1 MSKAQHEEEAI
12 LRFASYLQNTTGVS
26 FGVTGRDVP
35 VLSGQNYDYELTG
48 AGGDKLAVELFRL
61 VESEQ
66 NLKRDKAW
74 SRAIQKLKEEI
85 LRRKL
90 KGYMVSTP
98 VFMYKKEDLDAYVSQ
113 QADAIERAIKDDG
126 GKKQFSAG
134 GYEFNKIANLETIVF
149 SYGPGAR
156 AINPSGTAFEHFV
169 RLLPVKNRQLATP
182 GHRRCLLVA
191 NWALFVGAN
200 DAIQALTSVDFS
212 QFTNIDLIFY
222 ETSPGDLSLI
232 FSRSVYDAIRRRTVV
247 TDAGLTRLLNQYL
260 RYMLADKKDEA
271 FQYVKA
277 ISATAGNMRWLD
289 DSEARQNVV
298 MHAEVQ
304 LKGHDQLDEALW
316 VLEMLNDDP
325 DPDKGGAND
334 PRDRD
339 GTGNYHA
346 RTLRGE
352 DVRFITTVRGHL
364 CWLMSQLVV
373 QNTPEHYTRIVEI
386 ISRYAEEQ
394 NLYIRAQATFPLAEL
409 VARRRA
415 IRNQDGSPFNW
426 NREERLRVRD
436 LAFRML
442 RENSAHARV
451 MESLLHVFNSLRDVN
466 EAEAEE
472 ILARFL
478 ATGQDYVLHS
488 LAALVVYFALFRDKD
503 WGDDPPFDRR
513 RFVDILKNEI
523 VHGDKSLRSSIAW
536 HLSKV
541 VSDKYLPYSD
551 VKDYFPLFWEG
562 TYDPHLLSMCAMAI
576 EGLATIAPQDA
587 VELFRRLVQKN
598 LDHANENPAQ
608 PHWLSCTEK
617 MIPILGAQPNELV
630 AVVSDLRDLWMK
642 GGYIGDPIAIF
653 GSFRHV
659 DPAQRDEVRE
669 RLKTI
674 YGEMK
679 AVNPRLVDV
688 VWSD

>member
-1 MSKAQHEEEAI
+1 MSKDQHEEEAI
-12 LRFASYLQNTTGVS
+12 LRFTSYLQDTTGVS

-35 VLSGQNYDYELTG
+35 VPSGQNYDYELTG
-48 AGGDKLAVELFRL
+48 VDGDKLAVELFRL

-66 NLKRDKAW
+66 DLKRQKAW
-74 SRAIQKLKEEI
+74 SRVIQKLKDEV

-98 VFMYKKEDLDAYVSQ
+98 VFMYKKRELDAYVSQ

-126 GKKQFSAG
+126 DKKQFSAG
-134 GYEFNKIANLETIVF
+134 GYEFNRIANLETIVF
-149 SYGPGAR
+149 SYSPGGR

-191 NWALFVGAN
+191 NWAIFVDAN

-222 ETSPGDLSLI
+222 ETSPGELSLI
-232 FSRSVYDAIRRRTVV
+232 FSRSVYEAIRRRTVV
-247 TDAGLTRLLNQYL
+247 SDAGLTRLLNQYL

-277 ISATAGNMRWLD
+277 ISAMAGNMQWLD
-289 DSEARQNVV
+289 DSEARRNLV
-298 MHAEVQ
+298 MHAEAQ
-304 LKGHDQLDEALW
+304 LKEHDQIDKALW
-316 VLEMLNDDP
+316 VLEMLHDDP
-325 DPDKGGAND
+325 DPDKEGAND
-334 PRDRD
+334 PGDRD
-339 GTGNYHA
+339 GSQNYHA
-346 RTLRGE
+346 RILRNE

-373 QNTPEHYTRIVEI
+373 QNIPEHYTRILEI
-386 ISRYAEEQ
+386 IHRYAEEK
-394 NLYIRAQATFPLAEL
+394 NLYIRAQVTFPLTEL

-415 IRNQDGSPFNW
+415 TKIKDGSPFNW

-442 RENSAHARV
+442 RENSAYPRV
-451 MESLLHVFNSLRDVN
+451 MESLLNVFNSLRDVN

-472 ILARFL
+472 ILTRFL
-478 ATGQDYVLHS
+478 ATGQDYIFQG
-488 LAALVVYFALFRDKD
+488 LAALVVYFALFRDKN
-503 WGDDPPFDRR
+503 WRDDAPFDRR

-523 VHGDKSLRSSIAW
+523 VSGGKSLRSSIAW
-536 HLSKV
+536 HLWKI
-541 VSDKYLPYSD
+541 VSDKHLPYSD

-562 TYDPHLLSMCAMAI
+562 TYDPHIVSMCDMAI
-576 EGLATIAPQDA
+576 GELTTIAPQDA
-587 VELFRRLVQKN
+587 VELFKRMVQKS
-598 LDHANENPAQ
+598 LEHANENPAQ
-608 PHWLSCTEK
+608 SHWLSCTEK
-617 MIPILGAQPNELV
+617 VIPLLTAQPSELV
-630 AVVSDLRDLWMK
+630 AVVSDLKDLWMK
-642 GGYIGDPIAIF
+642 GGYIGDPITIF

-659 DPAQRDEVRE
+659 DPMQRDEVRE
-669 RLKTI
+669 GLKTI

-679 AVNPRLVDV
+679 AVHPRLVDV